1 VKTNDKR
8 IEKNI
13 GYDGNKPHLL
23 KITLVWLIWGLGFLL
38 ISKIK
43 VNYRGQYCESC

>member
-1 VKTNDKR
+1 VKTNDKP

-23 KITLVWLIWGLGFLL
+23 KITQVWLIWGL
-38 ISKIK
+38 
-43 VNYRGQYCESC
+43 

>member
-1 VKTNDKR
+1 VKTNDKP

-23 KITLVWLIWGLGFLL
+23 KITSLAYMGTLIF
-38 ISKIK
+38 IDF
-43 VNYRGQYCESC
+43 